1 MSKNSFFDNCCCG
14 KNGNMPNSCTDENS
28 NSAYVMMFII
38 FIIFMGV
45 PFGNDC
51 FWHGYCNAYNTS
63 GFSCHNQDKSVF
75 NSNTNSNG
83 LFGNFQQQNNNSGSN
98 SNNSLNDLF
107 SNLQQQFTNSG
118 TNFGGNNSLSNLFNS
133 FQQQ

>member
-14 KNGNMPNSCTDENS
+14 KNGNKPNSCTDENS
-28 NSAYVMMFII
+28 NPAYLMIFIV

-63 GFSCHNQDKSVF
+63 GFSCQNQGNSVF